1 MNKQQEKELLKV
13 NVDRELP
20 KERMIEMFRH
30 DLIVT
35 ALKLLKQAEQKGIES
50 VKLEVKKHNG
60 RYFQYKPN
68 LTDDELEEE
77 CIREGF
83 NQAIPIL
90 EVKKKKLIERI
101 K

>member
-35 ALKLLKQAEQKGIES
+35 ALKLLKQAERRGYDKGRAEVLEI
-50 VKLEVKKHNG
+50 KLPRTH
-60 RYFQYKPN
+60 
-68 LTDDELEEE
+68 
-77 CIREGF
+77 GF
-83 NQAIPIL
+83 FL
-90 EVKKKKLIERI
+90 KSGEFI
-101 K
+101 KGHKGFFKED